1 VPAEKDKDEVERLRS
16 IVTPVRDDLER
27 VSRVQKAL
35 ARLRA
40 GKAKESRPPR
50 EKKGL
55 A

>member
-1 VPAEKDKDEVERLRS
+1 VSEQDKDEVERLRS

-27 VSRVQKAL
+27 ISRVKKAL

-40 GKAKESRPPR
+40 RKANEKDPPSGKSGA
-50 EKKGL
+50 